1 MLAVSSIVK
10 QVIIA
15 SIFKAI
21 TILGIDLGAL
31 HVLTCLIFAIGRRIS
46 TVTIFYKEN

>member
-1 MLAVSSIVK
+1 MLAVSSVVK

-21 TILGIDLGAL
+21 TVLGIDLGAL
-31 HVLTCLIFAIGRRIS
+31 HVLTIFTTGRRRS